1 MRPVFTYGSETCVLG
16 KQVENLLRSFE
27 RKVLRRIF
35 GPVLENGCRRM
46 CENSEICQIYDEYDV
61 ECIKLGRIRSVG
73 HTMRMEEVILQRKF
87 FVPNQEE
94 IQVAGES

>member
-1 MRPVFTYGSETCVLG
+1 
-16 KQVENLLRSFE
+16 
-27 RKVLRRIF
+27 
-35 GPVLENGCRRM
+35 M